1 MMLRSLMKHVRDQN
15 WTAVALDF
23 IIVVV
28 GVFIGIQVA
37 NWNEGHFTARE
48 AIDARA
54 RLISDLQND
63 RDVLAV
69 RRKFYLE
76 IKDAAKRLEHTL
88 EAAFPETTDEQ
99 WQFIRDTE
107 NAGLIWAFKPSAQV
121 YDELLNSGKLR
132 LVSDTEILR
141 QMRDYYQDAAL
152 EAAMSFQVD
161 NPYRNKSR
169 RLISGPLIEYQNQ
182 ACNIVVGADPSNV
195 KVEEQLYFPPC
206 PAPALETE
214 ILETSQRIHA
224 EEELLGDLRLVL
236 RHTEGILSFIEY
248 LDDEAETLI
257 TKLEAN

>member
-1 MMLRSLMKHVRDQN
+1 MILRRLTDAFRKQDWFTVLIE
-15 WTAVALDF
+15 TL
-23 IIVVV
+23 IVVF

-37 NWNEGHFTARE
+37 NWNDQHFTARE
-48 AIDARA
+48 AVDARA

-76 IKDAAKRLEHTL
+76 SKDAAKRLEQTL
-88 EAAFPETTDEQ
+88 QSEFPETTEAQ
-99 WQFIRDTE
+99 WQLIRDTE
-107 NAGLIWAFKPSAQV
+107 NAGLVWAFKPSAQV

-132 LVSDTEILR
+132 LVSNTEILR

-152 EAAMSFQVD
+152 EAAMSFEID
-161 NPYRNKSR
+161 NPYRNNSR
-169 RLISGPLIEYQNQ
+169 RLISGPLIEYQSQ

-206 PAPALETE
+206 PIPALETD

-224 EEELLGDLRLVL
+224 EEELLGDIRLVL

-257 TKLEAN
+257 TKLEAD